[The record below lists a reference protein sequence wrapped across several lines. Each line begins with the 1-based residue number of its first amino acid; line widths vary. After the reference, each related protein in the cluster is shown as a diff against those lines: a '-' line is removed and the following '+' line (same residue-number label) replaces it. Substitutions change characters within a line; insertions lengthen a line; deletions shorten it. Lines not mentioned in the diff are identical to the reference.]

1 MRICCE
7 LIAHQ
12 YFLLIP
18 FEPTNHLEFI
28 DMAAVSRMCP
38 LCPLARFF
46 PFLSSRHNT
55 NNYENAQ
62 QALNKI
68 IAL

>member
-7 LIAHQ
+7 LIVQHQ

-28 DMAAVSRMCP
+28 DMAAFSRMF
-38 LCPLARFF
+38 PLARFF

-55 NNYENAQ
+55 NNDENAQ